1 MKIILRED
9 LSNLGTAGTIVN
21 VAAGYARNYL
31 LPRNLAIPATGT
43 NLKEFE
49 HEKRLLDS
57 KRAKRLKEAETLKA
71 KLEKISCSIAKK
83 VGENDKLFGSV
94 TTQDIEKAFN
104 SEGFVIDKKDIL
116 LIDAIKALGVYTVPI
131 RVFDEV
137 VANTKVWVVKE

>member
-1 MKIILRED
+1 MKVILRED

-104 SEGFVIDKKDIL
+104 SEGFVIDKK
-116 LIDAIKALGVYTVPI
+116 
-131 RVFDEV
+131 
-137 VANTKVWVVKE
+137 